1 MKCSRIGSAALR
13 SGAMRL
19 NHSKRRSNSS
29 RLSSWKCLERH
40 HTKTT
45 NVTMKSIEIERPI
58 NFQTIHPF
66 YFNQSKIKIK
76 KAYFMVAFEM

>member
-1 MKCSRIGSAALR
+1 MKCSKIGSPDLR
-13 SGAMRL
+13 TGAMRL

-45 NVTMKSIEIERPI
+45 KVTMKLIELERPI

-66 YFNQSKIKIK
+66 YFIQSKIKIK
-76 KAYFMVAFEM
+76 KAYFIVDFEM